1 MCEFY
6 GATEGNICFMNHTGK
21 IGSVG
26 RTNFF
31 YKVNNAFSTG
41 NTLRSTNSCL
51 ELKLLPCEH
60 FFFFYHSFEAE
71 VSVCKG
77 GCGWAALLWV
87 LQTPVICLALPPQQE
102 DDGLLS
108 LSFQV
113 QCLRVKRKSWAS
125 LFSFPL
131 SLFLPLLLTSDH
143 LYHVSYK
150 SSLLVHSNNI
160 FFKEWKLKQGHR
172 TWAPF
177 QAAPGGANSS
187 CVGSDALSWPLR
199 TPAHPGQLIP
209 NTYTYRFTE
218 VKIILKIIKKGEIFV
233 KTTLKFV
240 FKNTSRRNKQNCND
254 IRCLNNSINKLL
266 ELSDICG
273 ACIY

>member
-1 MCEFY
+1 MSSDVWRQFLDRFGDIKMCEFY

-31 YKVNNAFSTG
+31 YKVNSAFSIG

-60 FFFFYHSFEAE
+60 FFFNHSFEVE

-77 GCGWAALLWV
+77 GCGWAAMLWV
-87 LQTPVICLALPPQQE
+87 LQTPVICLVLPPQQE

-125 LFSFPL
+125 LFL
-131 SLFLPLLLTSDH
+131 SPWVFFSHYFLPLIIYTMW
-143 LYHVSYK
+143 VIK
-150 SSLLVHSNNI
+150 
-160 FFKEWKLKQGHR
+160 
-172 TWAPF
+172 AP
-177 QAAPGGANSS
+177 S
-187 CVGSDALSWPLR
+187 
-199 TPAHPGQLIP
+199 
-209 NTYTYRFTE
+209 
-218 VKIILKIIKKGEIFV
+218 
-233 KTTLKFV
+233 
-240 FKNTSRRNKQNCND
+240 
-254 IRCLNNSINKLL
+254 
-266 ELSDICG
+266 
-273 ACIY
+273 